1 MNREERYNMIEF
13 ISYDGKWPNL
23 CSGTLTIKVN
33 GTLYELENV
42 MISGGCIMG
51 GPHTNWDMW
60 AEQGSWRLDL
70 QDYPDLKPYEDEIT
84 NLVNENVEYGCCGGC
99 I

>member
-1 MNREERYNMIEF
+1 MVEF

-23 CSGTLTIKVN
+23 CSGVLTIKVN

-42 MISGGCIMG
+42 MVSGGCIMG
-51 GPHTNWDMW
+51 GPHTDWDMRT
-60 AEQGSWRLDL
+60 EQGPWTVDL
-70 QDYPDLKPYEDEIT
+70 EEYPELKPYEKEIAMV
-84 NLVNENVEYGCCGGC
+84 VNDNVPYGCCGGC